1 MWSERLQ
8 TTGHREKKAKIKN
21 EPLPPLPSLLDV
33 AQICEKHFKL
43 LISYRGTKIGT
54 NLMRQHFS
62 NYIKGFPRASKF
74 RKKLVTAP
82 SLEEMKKELSNLKS
96 YANRIA

>member
-1 MWSERLQ
+1 
-8 TTGHREKKAKIKN
+8 
-21 EPLPPLPSLLDV
+21 
-33 AQICEKHFKL
+33 
-43 LISYRGTKIGT
+43 
-54 NLMRQHFS
+54 MRQHFS

-82 SLEEMKKELSNLKS
+82 SLEEMKKELSNLKL